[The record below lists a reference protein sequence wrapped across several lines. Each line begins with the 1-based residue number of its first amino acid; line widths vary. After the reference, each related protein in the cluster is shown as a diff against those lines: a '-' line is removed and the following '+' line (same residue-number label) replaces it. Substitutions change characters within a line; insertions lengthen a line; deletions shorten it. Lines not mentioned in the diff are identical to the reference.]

1 EIKSL
6 GEGLIGLG
14 GSNAIPSFAA
24 LFDAKTGTIPSA
36 KLSLSREPPGKLYLI
51 YSDQTP
57 TSTQLTVIRGQTAAQ
72 IIPISSRDMTR
83 ALADGTVSAETLRR
97 LEEPFVARHDPY
109 DEQRPVESE
118 ILFFGRGEALANIPQ
133 ALLQGQHVGLF
144 GLRKVGKTSLLNR
157 IRD

>member
-1 EIKSL
+1 MPIRLAWDQLANKPFWLGAGFAAYVSFLIFAVTLLRRRDPLEIAKVFFGKAYAGEIKSL

-97 LEEPFVARHDPY
+97 LEE
-109 DEQRPVESE
+109 
-118 ILFFGRGEALANIPQ
+118 
-133 ALLQGQHVGLF
+133 
-144 GLRKVGKTSLLNR
+144 
-157 IRD
+157 